1 MASTTARPQNV
12 GIKAI
17 EMYFPKRV
25 SRRAIRRLTVVELD
39 AMHVS

>member
-25 SRRAIRRLTVVELD
+25 SRRAVRWLRLVELYVE
-39 AMHVS
+39 HTS